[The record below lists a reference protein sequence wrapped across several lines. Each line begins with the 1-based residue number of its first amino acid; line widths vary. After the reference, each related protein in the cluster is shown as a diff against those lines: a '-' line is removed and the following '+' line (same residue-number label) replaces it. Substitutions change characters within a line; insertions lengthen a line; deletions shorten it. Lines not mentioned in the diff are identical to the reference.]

1 MSPSARYIS
10 ILELVNFNLIFAMM
24 SMLFMNIFIGILSI
38 SKITHVHI
46 FVITILLLILWIN
59 FNMKMPKFLT
69 IQNPD
74 IDNFVLVVLV
84 ML

>member
-1 MSPSARYIS
+1 
-10 ILELVNFNLIFAMM
+10 
-24 SMLFMNIFIGILSI
+24 
-38 SKITHVHI
+38 VHI